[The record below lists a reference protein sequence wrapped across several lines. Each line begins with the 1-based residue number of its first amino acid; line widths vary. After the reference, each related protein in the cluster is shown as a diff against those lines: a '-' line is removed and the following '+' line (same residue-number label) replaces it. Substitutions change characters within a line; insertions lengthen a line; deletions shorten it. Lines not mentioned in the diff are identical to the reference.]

1 MEDSDSCSGPKEHWP
16 VQFALLTF
24 AYSKILWFDGLLVPL
39 FVFVSFC
46 GDVCAVP
53 FRACATSLSAKSWAK
68 TRTVMW

>member
-1 MEDSDSCSGPKEHWP
+1 MEDSDSCSGPKQHWH

-39 FVFVSFC
+39 FVCVSFC
-46 GDVCAVP
+46 GDVSAVL
-53 FRACATSLSAKSWAK
+53 FRACATSLSAKRWAK